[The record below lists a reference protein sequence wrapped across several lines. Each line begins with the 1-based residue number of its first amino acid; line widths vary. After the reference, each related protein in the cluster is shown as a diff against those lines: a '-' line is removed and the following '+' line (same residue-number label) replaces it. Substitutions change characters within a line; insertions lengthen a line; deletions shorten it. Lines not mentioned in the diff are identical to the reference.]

1 MSKYVDL
8 KECLIE
14 DLNWVKGNDWD
25 VPFQLILDLEAT
37 IELLNELEVKI
48 EREG

>member
-14 DLNWVKGNDWD
+14 DLKWAKSNEFE
-25 VPFQLILDLEAT
+25 VPLTLILDLEAT

-48 EREG
+48 EREE